1 MKKVRIW
8 ATVEVDAFIDVDIDY
23 NGKTTYVIESAVP
36 VRQELM
42 DTPDSDYKLQLYD
55 AVDDQLENEA
65 FQAADP
71 GHIYGDPY
79 ISGVIS

>member
-8 ATVEVDAFIDVDIDY
+8 ATVEVDCFIYPTEGDFGD
-23 NGKTTYVIESAVP
+23 TEYVIESAVP
-36 VRQELM
+36 VKQELM
-42 DTPDSDYKLQLYD
+42 DTPDSDYKLQLYE

-65 FQAADP
+65 FQASDP
-71 GHIYGDPY
+71 GQIYGDPY